1 MPDIEPIREQRESV
15 SDEEIVRRVLAGEV
29 ELFELVMRKYNRR
42 IYRIVRAILKS
53 DDDAEDVMQEA
64 YVKAYAHLRDF
75 AGRARFSTW
84 LTRIAVHEAFARSRQ
99 GRRFELVENAD
110 TETPI
115 MTHAVRSPEQRASDS
130 ELGGILEQAIEEL
143 PAGFRAV
150 LVLRLIEQL
159 SVEETSEALDLTE
172 ETVKTRLH
180 RARGVLQERLADR
193 VGATLPSLFDFGNS
207 RCDRVVA
214 RVLER
219 ITAGAA

>member
-180 RARGVLQERLADR
+180 RAKRLLRDQLDR
-193 VGATLPSLFDFGNS
+193 QLGPASHQAFPFHLS

-214 RVLER
+214 GVMEHISRLHH
-219 ITAGAA
+219 